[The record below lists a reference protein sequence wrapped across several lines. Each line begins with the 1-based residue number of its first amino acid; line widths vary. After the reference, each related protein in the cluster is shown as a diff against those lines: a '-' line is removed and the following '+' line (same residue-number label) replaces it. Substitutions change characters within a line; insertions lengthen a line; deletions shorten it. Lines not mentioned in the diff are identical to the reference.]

1 MPRAGSQRA
10 GLFMSS
16 SRPTSDHSSVAAEAE
31 STAIERSAPQQSSSP
46 RPPNNA
52 AYRPLEAKIAHEY
65 ISAVA

>member
-1 MPRAGSQRA
+1 
-10 GLFMSS
+10 MSS

>member
-1 MPRAGSQRA
+1 
-10 GLFMSS
+10 MSS

-31 STAIERSAPQQSSSP
+31 STTIPHERSAPQQSSSP
-46 RPPNNA
+46 RLPNNA